1 MDNYPTYLVHFGI
14 IGQKWGDRKY
24 QYEDGSLTPAG
35 RIRYGINGTPTSS
48 QMNRADLLKERKK
61 YRAAKKDFNET
72 LRDKKEASRYVK
84 QKYSNYI
91 FRKRE
96 YSDKKDRY
104 ALRKRKKDER
114 QLKLEKEYMSKGLKR
129 KDAELQAYKRRKTE
143 KLLTAAAAVTV
154 AAAAA
159 YAAHKVYKYNHDTI
173 IKKGT
178 KFHHI
183 VDGDFRGV
191 EDAFVARK
199 TIDRA
204 KYKGWYS
211 HELNLKSLRETGKA
225 AKLKDVTIEAQK
237 DMKIISRKN
246 ARKNLEEVFKENPEA
261 YREFKNK
268 YIDNN
273 NGILRN
279 NPKRKLTRLKA
290 MRDLEKGKVTDAV
303 YDTFNMNYLG
313 AQKQEKIFKEFNA
326 KLNKKGYSAVLDMN
340 DYKYSSYHSK
350 EPLILIDRN
359 KNFKVSEVKDMPL
372 NKTALSFSIATGE
385 KLFKKAAPIAVAATT
400 TNAAAV
406 ATAKALRNRRN
417 NELVAQYQR
426 EHPGTKKTYNEILR
440 DIYKRI

>member
-1 MDNYPTYLVHFGI
+1 MNNYPTYLIHFGI

-35 RIRYGINGTPTSS
+35 RIRYGINGTPS
-48 QMNRADLLKERKK
+48 QINRVDVLKERKK
-61 YRAAKKDFNET
+61 YRDAKKDYSES
-72 LRDKKEASRYVK
+72 LRSKREASK
-84 QKYSNYI
+84 NIKKKYSNYI
-91 FRKRE
+91 FKKKE
-96 YSDKKDRY
+96 YLDKKDRY
-104 ALRKRKKDER
+104 ALQKRKKDKR
-114 QLKLEKEYMSKGLKR
+114 QLKFEEEYMSKGLKK

-143 KLLTAAAAVTV
+143 KILAATAAVTV
-154 AAAAA
+154 AAIAA

-191 EDAFVARK
+191 EDAFVSRK

-211 HELNLKSLRETGKA
+211 HELNLKSLRETGKS

-246 ARKNLEEVFKENPEA
+246 ARKTLEEVFKENPEA
-261 YREFKNK
+261 YKEFKNK
-268 YIDNN
+268 YVDNN
-273 NGILRN
+273 NGILRD
-279 NPKRKLTRLKA
+279 NPKKALTRMKA

-313 AQKQEKIFKEFNA
+313 PQKQEKIFKEFNA
-326 KLNKKGYSAVLDMN
+326 KLNKKGYSAILDMN

-350 EPLILIDRN
+350 EPLILIDKN
-359 KNFKVSEVKDMPL
+359 KGFKVSEVKDMPM
-372 NKTALSFSIATGE
+372 NKTALSFAIASGE
-385 KLFKKAAPIAVAATT
+385 KIFKKAAPIAVVGTAANAAT
-400 TNAAAV
+400 V
-406 ATAKALRNRRN
+406 RALRNRRN

-440 DIYKRI
+440 DIYKRM